1 MLGLVAARSPAAD
14 AAPSRGPRGCDGR
27 PDPVVPGIGG
37 FCGGRG
43 AVRPVED
50 SLAGAP
56 PSIARWGSVGS
67 GSFFAGTSGV
77 LAGASRAAAGR
88 TGVSPG
94 RAVTR
99 PGASPGGTPGFA
111 GMREGTAGRT
121 TRGVPAVRTE
131 GTAPVVVAGA
141 TGRAGRPGTRG
152 SPAGTIAGPAGGA
165 GLATGREASG
175 TAGSSAATGTGG
187 GAATAGNAATG
198 TAAGAFGA
206 SGCPPSAAARI
217 YFRTFSAVS
226 RSSELEC
233 VFFPV
238 KPTMG
243 KDSRIALALTSSSR
257 ASSLMRIWL
266 DSAISGAA
274 TRAPSYP

>member
-1 MLGLVAARSPAAD
+1 M
-14 AAPSRGPRGCDGR
+14 
-27 PDPVVPGIGG
+27 GG

-50 SLAGAP
+50 SFAGAP
-56 PSIARWGSVGS
+56 PSIARWGSAGS
-67 GSFFAGTSGV
+67 GSFFAGISGV
-77 LAGASRAAAGR
+77 LAGAPVAAAGR

-94 RAVTR
+94 RAIAR
-99 PGASPGGTPGFA
+99 PVVSPGGTPGFA
-111 GMREGTAGRT
+111 GMREGTAGRPATGAPAAAAGRT
-121 TRGVPAVRTE
+121 TRGVPAGRTE
-131 GTAPVVVAGA
+131 GTAPGVVAGA
-141 TGRAGRPGTRG
+141 TGRAGTPGARG
-152 SPAGTIAGPAGGA
+152 SPASTIAGPAGRA
-165 GLATGREASG
+165 GLATGRKASG
-175 TAGSSAATGTGG
+175 TAGGSAATGTDG

-206 SGCPPSAAARI
+206 SGCSPSAAARI
-217 YFRTFSAVS
+217 YLRTFSAVS

-233 VFFPV
+233 VFFSV
-238 KPTMG
+238 KPTWG